1 MDSLI
6 AACSAAALALLLRSA
21 VGLSRASGADPSTEA
36 HSVTLAL
43 YGCLVALVTLG
54 MFITLA

>member
-6 AACSAAALALLLRSA
+6 AAFSAAALVLMVRSA
-21 VGLSRASGADPSTEA
+21 LGLTRAGGADPSTEA

-43 YGCLVALVTLG
+43 YGCLVALVTLA
-54 MFITLA
+54 MFVTLT